1 MDCIKPRCIFRCH
14 NISNKLYPNLL
25 KEFLLIFIFSHYLDT
40 NFHLISLLLEIRDL
54 NNKHSGS
61 YMNEVLLELLKYL
74 DIEHDSNFDVL
85 CLFFYIFI
93 NISL

>member
-1 MDCIKPRCIFRCH
+1 
-14 NISNKLYPNLL
+14 
-25 KEFLLIFIFSHYLDT
+25 
-40 NFHLISLLLEIRDL
+40 
-54 NNKHSGS
+54 
-61 YMNEVLLELLKYL
+61 MNEVLLELLKYL